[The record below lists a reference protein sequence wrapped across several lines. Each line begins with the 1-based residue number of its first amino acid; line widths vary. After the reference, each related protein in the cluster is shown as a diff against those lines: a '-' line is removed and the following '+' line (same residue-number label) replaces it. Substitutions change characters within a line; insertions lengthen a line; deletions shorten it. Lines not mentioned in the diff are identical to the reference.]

1 MDRAIDFEALTPDQ
15 LEQVL
20 GAAER
25 QIAKLRWLQVQA
37 IRSAIRRQVP
47 LGDGCRTT
55 AEWIRGRVDTT
66 PETARSLEAVADLDE
81 AALDRVLEEGVA
93 GFDRVAEAA
102 KASSTDL
109 APHLDIAGMRRVGAR
124 RHRVTRDQEIATHG
138 TRSVSYQRDLFG
150 TVGHLRADGPAM
162 DTDRIYRAIRDA
174 ADRLPNPPRPEPR
187 AAREFDGLLAL
198 ALDSSGSRSDE
209 GHDESGSRPW
219 MVATVIVDAAEANS
233 TNGESGVWTATG
245 SRVGPNTLE
254 RILCDGVIE
263 LTAVTTDGT
272 PLAVGTARSAI
283 PPRTRRYVLARDG
296 GCVADGC
303 TSMTRLQPHHIKP
316 RSRLGSNDPENLATL
331 CWFHHHVVVH
341 GRGFRI
347 DPDSPAQ
354 RRRFLPPDVGCN
366 DPP

>member
-25 QIAKLRWLQVQA
+25 RIAQLRWLQVQA

-66 PETARSLEAVADLDE
+66 PETARSLEAVADLDR
-81 AALDRVLEEGVA
+81 AALDRALEDGVA

-102 KASSTDL
+102 RGSSTDL
-109 APHLDIAGMRRVGAR
+109 APHLDIAGMRRVAAR
-124 RHRVTRDQEIATHG
+124 RHRVSRDQEIAAHRTK
-138 TRSVSYQRDLFG
+138 SVTYQRDLFG
-150 TVGHLRADGPAM
+150 TVGHLRADGPAI
-162 DTDRIYRAIRDA
+162 DTDLIYGAIRDV
-174 ADRLPNPPRPEPR
+174 ADQLPRAPRPEPR
-187 AAREFDGLLAL
+187 AAREFDSLLAL
-198 ALDSSGSRSDE
+198 ALNRGAPSDGSAKVETGDR
-209 GHDESGSRPW
+209 RP
-219 MVATVIVDAAEANS
+219 VATVFIDAVEAAT
-233 TNGESGVWTATG
+233 TNGEAGAWTASG

-254 RILCDGVIE
+254 RILCDGVVE
-263 LTAVTTDGT
+263 LTAVTSDGM
-272 PLAVGTARSAI
+272 PLAVGTARSVI

-296 GCVADGC
+296 GCAADGC
-303 TSMTRLQPHHIKP
+303 TSMTRLQPHHIRP
-316 RSRLGSNDPENLATL
+316 RSQLGDNHPDNLTTL

-347 DPDSPAQ
+347 DPDSPSQ
-354 RRRFLPPDVGCN
+354 RRRFLPPDVGSN

>member
-1 MDRAIDFEALTPDQ
+1 MDRAIDFEDLTPDQ

-25 QIAKLRWLQVQA
+25 RIATLRWLQVQA

-47 LGDGCRTT
+47 LGDGCRTA

-81 AALDRVLEEGVA
+81 PGLDRALEDGLA

-109 APHLDIAGMRRVGAR
+109 APHLDIAGMRRVAAR
-124 RHRVTRDQEIATHG
+124 RHRITRDHEIATHG
-138 TRSVSYQRDLFG
+138 TRSVTYQRDLFG
-150 TVGHLRADGPAM
+150 TVGHLRADGPAV
-162 DTDRIYRAIRDA
+162 DTDQIFGAIRDA
-174 ADRLPNPPRPEPR
+174 ADRLPLAPRPEPR
-187 AAREFDGLLAL
+187 AAREFDGLLAV
-198 ALDSSGSRSDE
+198 AMNRWEASGEASNSNPCDR
-209 GHDESGSRPW
+209 RPI
-219 MVATVIVDAAEANS
+219 ATVFIDAADAAA
-233 TNGESGVWTATG
+233 TNGEAGAWTAAG

-254 RILCDGVIE
+254 RILCEGVVE
-263 LTAVTTDGT
+263 LTTVSEGGT

-283 PPRTRRYVLARDG
+283 PARTRRYVLARDG

-303 TSMTRLQPHHIKP
+303 MSMTRLQPHHIRP
-316 RSRLGSNDPENLATL
+316 RSRLGNNHPDNLATL

-347 DPDSPAQ
+347 DPGSPPL
-354 RRRFLPPDVGCN
+354 RRRFLPPDIGSN